1 MRTAVTLRCQPCLKV
16 ARESR
21 QVSSPCS
28 VAFLQGARPER
39 LGPDVPAAT
48 QTPSPPLA
56 RGLSRKTARNFHALC
71 TASHV
76 RERSR
81 TSLATRR
88 HIRHS
93 RRRPCSAGS
102 TVVFEAATYLKS
114 DRMLWLFWLAID
126 SACTPSCCWT
136 WRACRR

>member
-48 QTPSPPLA
+48 QTPSRRLRGVSAEKLHETSTHCVLHRTCVSGRGQASRHTVISAIHGGDRAPRGARSFSKPL
-56 RGLSRKTARNFHALC
+56 LT
-71 TASHV
+71 
-76 RERSR
+76 
-81 TSLATRR
+81 
-88 HIRHS
+88 
-93 RRRPCSAGS
+93 
-102 TVVFEAATYLKS
+102 
-114 DRMLWLFWLAID
+114 
-126 SACTPSCCWT
+126 
-136 WRACRR
+136 